1 MSVTNL
7 SNYYLPTRKEEPREA
22 EIISH
27 KLMLRAG
34 LIRRLTRGV
43 YSYLPLGWRVLKKI
57 EDIVREEMDRA
68 GGMEVLMPI
77 LQPRELWEETGRWDV
92 YGPEMLRLEDRH
104 QGEYGLG
111 PTHEEVITDLVADE
125 VDSYRDCPLLFYQIA
140 TKFRDEIRPRFGL
153 MRGREFNMKDAYSFD
168 VDEESARETYR
179 RMETAYR
186 RIFDRIGLEYRQVEA
201 DTGAIGGSLSH
212 EFMVPAQNG
221 EDEILSCRD
230 CDYAANR
237 EQAEGQIAV
246 EFPEAG
252 QDEKELEKFATPGVE
267 TIEDLL
273 QIDDSARADRQVKTM
288 VMLVDETPTAL
299 LLPGDYQLNETKL
312 GQAAEE
318 TVAEMSPGEIADV
331 FGAHPGSLG
340 AVNLEEARED
350 VRVWADPALEGRYNL
365 YTGANEDGYHF
376 RGVSMERDIEVDRW
390 VNLRLVKPEEK
401 CVECGGAMEAQ
412 SGIEVGHIF
421 YLGTKYS
428 DALEATVQKAD
439 GRSAPLVMGCYGIG
453 TSRIIGAAIEQS
465 HDEQGIIWPPAIA
478 PFHVYLLPVNVD
490 NEEQMSAARK
500 IADELDSR
508 GVEVVVDDRDESVGY
523 KFNESE
529 LIGIPLR
536 ITFGRDLS
544 DGKVEFYSRLD
555 DRQEVIPL
563 EDCAGKVVEELDL
576 NG

>member
-7 SNYYLPTRKEEPREA
+7 SEYYLPTRKEEPREA

-68 GGMEVLMPI
+68 GAMEVLMPI
-77 LQPRELWEETGRWDV
+77 IQPRELWEKTGRWDV
-92 YGPEMLRLEDRH
+92 YGPEMLRLKDRH
-104 QGEYGLG
+104 EGEYGLG

-140 TKFRDEIRPRFGL
+140 TKFRDEIRPRFGI

-168 VDEESARETYR
+168 VDEEAARETYR
-179 RMETAYR
+179 RMEEAYCR
-186 RIFDRIGLEYRQVEA
+186 MFDRIGLEYRQVEA
-201 DTGAIGGSLSH
+201 DTGAIGGTLSH
-212 EFMVPAQNG
+212 EFMVPADNG
-221 EDEILSCRD
+221 EDEILTCDSCG
-230 CDYAANR
+230 YAANR
-237 EQAEGQIAV
+237 EQAEGKV
-246 EFPEAG
+246 EKEFPEE
-252 QDEKELEKFATPGVE
+252 DESEKELEKFPTPGVE

-273 QIDDSARADRQVKTM
+273 EIDENALPGRQVKTM
-288 VMLVDETPTAL
+288 VMLVDDIPTAL

-312 GQAAEE
+312 SQVAGGP
-318 TVAEMSPGEIADV
+318 VAEMSPAEIAAA

-340 AVNLEEARED
+340 AVNLDRANEE
-350 VRVWADPALEGRYNL
+350 VRVWADPALKGRYNL
-365 YTGANEDGYHF
+365 YTGANEDGYHY
-376 RGVSMERDIEVDRW
+376 RGVSLRRDIEVDRW
-390 VNLRLVKPEEK
+390 VQLRLIKPAEK
-401 CVECGGAMEAQ
+401 CVQCEGNLEQQ
-412 SGIEVGHIF
+412 SGIEIGHIF

-428 DALEATVQKAD
+428 EALEATVQKPD
-439 GRSAPLVMGCYGIG
+439 GVIEPLVMGCYGIG

-478 PFHVYLLPVNVD
+478 PFHVYLLPVNVE
-490 NEEQMSAARK
+490 NEEQMAAARK
-500 IADELDSR
+500 VAAGLDSR
-508 GVEVVVDDRDESVGY
+508 GVEVLVDDRDESVGY

-529 LIGIPLR
+529 LIGIPVR

-544 DGKVEFYSRLD
+544 DGNVEFYSRLNGN
-555 DRQEVIPL
+555 QEIIPL
-563 EDCAGKVVEELDL
+563 EGCVEKVVEELDL